1 MAGLIRPAT
10 LNRVL
15 MNYKILVARCL
26 FAAFVLHTVAAC
38 GDSKNIIDQ
47 SQKKGMTAAE
57 RKDKRGE

>member
-1 MAGLIRPAT
+1 
-10 LNRVL
+10 